1 MILLHAIYT
10 LWVIILLPLLNAEKF
25 VPKVTEA
32 PIEIS
37 FNLVSFDDSNTS
49 IRLDGWGVVW
59 ISFDAGENWETV
71 KEIEERIFRFT
82 VDPFHGRE
90 RGFAFI
96 CESPKFYITDDRG
109 ESWRALTI
117 PSSEEYLDGDCFI
130 TTHPTNKELLI
141 ANCYSYMI
149 NADVLYD
156 PSEIYLSNDGESF
169 FKIKPSLEKKK
180 DDDITTSS
188 CHFIK
193 SSKDSDFT
201 GNDTS
206 ILCLFSNREY
216 DEEYRLTATYT
227 QLAFSSDGGKTFKDF
242 DEFKDK
248 IVTQYKILKS
258 YVVVLTQDDGNNE
271 MSSTDIWISN
281 DASTFQK
288 AQLPTQLRHVKVIK
302 IREDSIG
309 RIILLISTEITNEEN
324 ADPDLSEIFISDS
337 QGLKFSPVEWTP
349 NHQFGNFRL
358 TFPDFLKGT
367 IFGSFR
373 PSIDYSNHQG
383 NYTENIA
390 RGETKI
396 SVDNGLTW
404 SNLKVVDEENA
415 DSFGCDITRPERCSL
430 QGDFYNLKLSNPSA
444 GIILMTGSVGDDNEF
459 DWKDRKTFISRDG
472 GLTWRV
478 AHNSSGLYAT
488 GDLGNIIVYIPSP
501 SYKDGDVQS
510 KLYFSLD
517 QGRTWNQYE
526 LADALFYIHPL
537 KLINTTPDGS
547 GSKFILSGHLITTA
561 SQEGNNTNISYI
573 ARSVLYAIDFSAAF
587 DYKTCEEEDFEDWNL
602 ADGKCVN
609 GAKYMYKRRKQDAR
623 CLVKRTFKDMILHE
637 IPCDSCTESDYEC
650 SFEFVRD
657 AKGDCIPDYDQI
669 ALSDICDKSNG
680 ETVSLEPLQLI
691 KGDKCKKPMEIEAM
705 NIPCEKI
712 LRESSNGKKI
722 VTIENK
728 FDFEI

>member
-1 MILLHAIYT
+1 
-10 LWVIILLPLLNAEKF
+10 
-25 VPKVTEA
+25 
-32 PIEIS
+32 
-37 FNLVSFDDSNTS
+37 
-49 IRLDGWGVVW
+49 
-59 ISFDAGENWETV
+59 
-71 KEIEERIFRFT
+71 
-82 VDPFHGRE
+82 
-90 RGFAFI
+90 
-96 CESPKFYITDDRG
+96 
-109 ESWRALTI
+109 
-117 PSSEEYLDGDCFI
+117 
-130 TTHPTNKELLI
+130 
-141 ANCYSYMI
+141 MI

-156 PSEIYLSNDGESF
+156 PSEIYLGNDGESF

-337 QGLKFSPVEWTP
+337 QGLKFSRVEWTP

-404 SNLKVVDEENA
+404 SNLKFVDEENA

-459 DWKDRKTFISRDG
+459 DWKDPKTFISRDG

-602 ADGKCVN
+602 ADGKCLN
-609 GAKYMYKRRKQDAR
+609 GAKYMYKRRKQDAH

>member
-1 MILLHAIYT
+1 MIPT
-10 LWVIILLPLLNAEKF
+10 L
-25 VPKVTEA
+25 
-32 PIEIS
+32 
-37 FNLVSFDDSNTS
+37 S

-90 RGFAFI
+90 RAFAFI

-324 ADPDLSEIFISDS
+324 ADPDLLEIFISDS

-404 SNLKVVDEENA
+404 SNLKVVNEENT

-444 GIILMTGSVGDDNEF
+444 GVILMTGSVGDDNEF
-459 DWKDRKTFISRDG
+459 DWKD
-472 GLTWRV
+472 
-478 AHNSSGLYAT
+478 
-488 GDLGNIIVYIPSP
+488 
-501 SYKDGDVQS
+501 Q
-510 KLYFSLD
+510 KL
-517 QGRTWNQYE
+517 
-526 LADALFYIHPL
+526 
-537 KLINTTPDGS
+537 
-547 GSKFILSGHLITTA
+547 
-561 SQEGNNTNISYI
+561 
-573 ARSVLYAIDFSAAF
+573 
-587 DYKTCEEEDFEDWNL
+587 
-602 ADGKCVN
+602 
-609 GAKYMYKRRKQDAR
+609 
-623 CLVKRTFKDMILHE
+623 
-637 IPCDSCTESDYEC
+637 
-650 SFEFVRD
+650 SF
-657 AKGDCIPDYDQI
+657 
-669 ALSDICDKSNG
+669 L
-680 ETVSLEPLQLI
+680 ETV
-691 KGDKCKKPMEIEAM
+691 
-705 NIPCEKI
+705 
-712 LRESSNGKKI
+712 
-722 VTIENK
+722 V
-728 FDFEI
+728 

>member
-1 MILLHAIYT
+1 MIPT
-10 LWVIILLPLLNAEKF
+10 L
-25 VPKVTEA
+25 
-32 PIEIS
+32 
-37 FNLVSFDDSNTS
+37 S

-59 ISFDAGENWETV
+59 ISFDAGENGETV

-216 DEEYRLTATYT
+216 DEEYHLTATYT

-459 DWKDRKTFISRDG
+459 DWKDPKTFISRDG

-587 DYKTCEEEDFEDWNL
+587 DYKTCEEEGFEDWNL

-609 GAKYMYKRRKQDAR
+609 GAKYMYKKRKQDAR

-691 KGDKCKKPMEIEAM
+691 KGEKCKKPM
-705 NIPCEKI
+705 
-712 LRESSNGKKI
+712 
-722 VTIENK
+722 
-728 FDFEI
+728 

>member
-90 RGFAFI
+90 RAFAFI

-156 PSEIYLSNDGESF
+156 PNEIYLSNDGESF

-324 ADPDLSEIFISDS
+324 ADPDLLEIFISDS

-367 IFGSFR
+367 ICGSFR

-501 SYKDGDVQS
+501 SYKDGNVQS

-547 GSKFILSGHLITTA
+547 GSKFILSGDLITTA

-609 GAKYMYKRRKQDAR
+609 GAKYMYKKRKQDAR

-691 KGDKCKKPMEIEAM
+691 KEDKCKKPM
-705 NIPCEKI
+705 
-712 LRESSNGKKI
+712 
-722 VTIENK
+722 
-728 FDFEI
+728 

>member
-1 MILLHAIYT
+1 M
-10 LWVIILLPLLNAEKF
+10 
-25 VPKVTEA
+25 
-32 PIEIS
+32 
-37 FNLVSFDDSNTS
+37 
-49 IRLDGWGVVW
+49 
-59 ISFDAGENWETV
+59 
-71 KEIEERIFRFT
+71 
-82 VDPFHGRE
+82 
-90 RGFAFI
+90 
-96 CESPKFYITDDRG
+96 
-109 ESWRALTI
+109 
-117 PSSEEYLDGDCFI
+117 
-130 TTHPTNKELLI
+130 
-141 ANCYSYMI
+141 
-149 NADVLYD
+149 
-156 PSEIYLSNDGESF
+156 
-169 FKIKPSLEKKK
+169 
-180 DDDITTSS
+180 
-188 CHFIK
+188 
-193 SSKDSDFT
+193 
-201 GNDTS
+201 
-206 ILCLFSNREY
+206 
-216 DEEYRLTATYT
+216 
-227 QLAFSSDGGKTFKDF
+227 
-242 DEFKDK
+242 
-248 IVTQYKILKS
+248 
-258 YVVVLTQDDGNNE
+258 
-271 MSSTDIWISN
+271 
-281 DASTFQK
+281 
-288 AQLPTQLRHVKVIK
+288 
-302 IREDSIG
+302 
-309 RIILLISTEITNEEN
+309 
-324 ADPDLSEIFISDS
+324 
-337 QGLKFSPVEWTP
+337 KFSPVEWTP

-358 TFPDFLKGT
+358 TFSDFLKGT
-367 IFGSFR
+367 IFGSFH
-373 PSIDYSNHQG
+373 PSIDYSNHQV

-430 QGDFYNLKLSNPSA
+430 QGYFYNLKLSNPSA

-459 DWKDRKTFISRDG
+459 DRKDRKTFISRDG

-537 KLINTTPDGS
+537 ELINTTPDGS

-587 DYKTCEEEDFEDWNL
+587 DYKTCEEEDFKDWNL
-602 ADGKCVN
+602 ADGKCLN
-609 GAKYMYKRRKQDAR
+609 GAKYMYKRRKQDAS

-650 SFEFVRD
+650 SSEFVRD

-669 ALSDICDKSNG
+669 ALSDICDKANG
-680 ETVSLEPLQLI
+680 KTVSLEPLQLI

>member
-1 MILLHAIYT
+1 
-10 LWVIILLPLLNAEKF
+10 
-25 VPKVTEA
+25 
-32 PIEIS
+32 
-37 FNLVSFDDSNTS
+37 
-49 IRLDGWGVVW
+49 
-59 ISFDAGENWETV
+59 
-71 KEIEERIFRFT
+71 
-82 VDPFHGRE
+82 
-90 RGFAFI
+90 
-96 CESPKFYITDDRG
+96 
-109 ESWRALTI
+109 
-117 PSSEEYLDGDCFI
+117 
-130 TTHPTNKELLI
+130 
-141 ANCYSYMI
+141 MI

-288 AQLPTQLRHVKVIK
+288 AQLPTQFRHVKVIK

-324 ADPDLSEIFISDS
+324 TDPDLSEIFISDS

>member
-1 MILLHAIYT
+1 
-10 LWVIILLPLLNAEKF
+10 
-25 VPKVTEA
+25 
-32 PIEIS
+32 
-37 FNLVSFDDSNTS
+37 
-49 IRLDGWGVVW
+49 
-59 ISFDAGENWETV
+59 
-71 KEIEERIFRFT
+71 
-82 VDPFHGRE
+82 
-90 RGFAFI
+90 
-96 CESPKFYITDDRG
+96 
-109 ESWRALTI
+109 
-117 PSSEEYLDGDCFI
+117 
-130 TTHPTNKELLI
+130 
-141 ANCYSYMI
+141 MI
-149 NADVLYD
+149 NANVLYD

-288 AQLPTQLRHVKVIK
+288 AQLPTQFRHVKVIK

-324 ADPDLSEIFISDS
+324 TDPDLSEIFISDS

>member
-180 DDDITTSS
+180 DDDITTSG

-281 DASTFQK
+281 DASTFK
-288 AQLPTQLRHVKVIK
+288 RH
-302 IREDSIG
+302 G
-309 RIILLISTEITNEEN
+309 CLLNYGTIILLISTEITNEEN

-373 PSIDYSNHQG
+373 PSIDYSNHQR

-547 GSKFILSGHLITTA
+547 GSKFILSGDLITTA

-602 ADGKCVN
+602 ADGKCLN